1 MYTLAF
7 ETLIYDGTQQ
17 ITRLSTCSIIHY
29 LSMYALYFLGKLYT
43 QMFPIDCQS

>member
-7 ETLIYDGTQQ
+7 ETLIYD
-17 ITRLSTCSIIHY
+17 TRLSTCTIIHY
-29 LSMYALYFLGKLYT
+29 LLMYARYFLGKLYT